1 MALVHPRPV
10 WLVNRSRAAGAVAVV
25 GGALFAV
32 AVVVQPFYRA
42 DRSFSDPFSEYAL
55 GPYGWVQTA
64 AFVALSTASFA
75 LFAGLSTSSA
85 RTSAW
90 RTGRTLLAAWATGVL
105 IAAIFPID
113 GAVSGPIHMVASML
127 SFLAIVAT
135 MFVLSRAF
143 VDEERWSRLSRTSS
157 TIATACAVALVLAT
171 ATQHTALFG
180 VWQRAFLGMIVLWLV
195 AVGVWLWRTA
205 S

>member
-1 MALVHPRPV
+1 MVTLA
-10 WLVNRSRAAGAVAVV
+10 RAAAASAVV
-25 GGALFAV
+25 GAALFAV
-32 AVVVQPFYRA
+32 AVVIQPLYRA
-42 DRSFSDPFSEYAL
+42 DRTFSDPFSEYAL
-55 GPYGWVQTA
+55 GPYGWVQTT
-64 AFVALSTASFA
+64 AFLALSAASFG
-75 LFAGLSTSSA
+75 LVAGLSTSRA

-105 IAAIFPID
+105 IAAIFPIE
-113 GAVSGPIHMVASML
+113 GAVSAPIHMLASML

-135 MFVLSRAF
+135 MFLLSRAF
-143 VDEERWSRLSRTSS
+143 AYEEGWSRFSRTSS
-157 TIATACAVALVLAT
+157 TIATASTVALVLAT

-180 VWQRAFLGMIVLWLV
+180 VWQRAFLAMIVLWLV